1 MQKRDQRPY
10 NVAYCAAHRQQEPS
24 ASARANAKRSSSSA
38 ACGARHARTAAASSL
53 RTWWISTTKVMLPR
67 TSGFFSVPR
76 GFARTAVVW

>member
-53 RTWWISTTKVMLPR
+53 RT
-67 TSGFFSVPR
+67 
-76 GFARTAVVW
+76 